1 MSKEAETSDNPVE
14 AQVVCGDCDRAIE
27 VCWFCQDPQCDQ
39 AICDRCIRTAL
50 HESVKLPHI
59 HGG

>member
-1 MSKEAETSDNPVE
+1 MTQDSTTSDNPVE
-14 AQVVCGDCDRAIE
+14 ARVVCSDCDRAIE
-27 VCWFCQDPQCDQ
+27 VCWFCQDPECDQ

-50 HESVKLPHI
+50 HESLKLPHV